1 MSKRLGSHLEAT
13 GAASLRP
20 QSSSALQKA
29 LLPALRAARTAAT
42 TAAATAAT
50 GALLCLVH
58 LQHSPLDIVAIQ
70 GLHGTSRI
78 RARHFNEAEPTGPA
92 GIAIVDQR
100 NRLDRTVLFE
110 QSTHRGLVH

>member
-29 LLPALRAARTAAT
+29 LLPALRAARTAAAA
-42 TAAATAAT
+42 TAAATA

-70 GLHGTSRI
+70 GLHGTSRV
-78 RARHFNEAEPTGPA
+78 RARHFNEAEPTGPT
-92 GIAIVDQR
+92 GVAIIDQR
-100 NRLDRTVLFE
+100 NRLDGTVLFE